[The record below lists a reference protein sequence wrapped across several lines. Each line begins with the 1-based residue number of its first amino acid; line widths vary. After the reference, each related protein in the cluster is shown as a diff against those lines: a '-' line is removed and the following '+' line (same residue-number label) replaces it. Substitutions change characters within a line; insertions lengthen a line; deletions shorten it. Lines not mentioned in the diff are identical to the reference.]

1 MVSESDDRPPG
12 FEMRTYT
19 YTVYLEVKINGSTPQ
34 ERDS

>member
-12 FEMRTYT
+12 FEMRT